1 MLRIGLG
8 SPLHSQVLDRNLGG
22 FMRTTND
29 MQTDPAATGNLNSS
43 ASAPRMPAYLGPNLK
58 IKGQIV
64 GDEDLKVDGKVEGP
78 ISLGNHRLTA
88 GPNSHILG
96 EIVSRE
102 IVIYG
107 EVEGNL
113 RAQDRIE
120 IKMDASVMGELT
132 TSRIIIEDGAYFKG
146 AIGIERRRAKISAD
160 ANTRLTLSEKDF
172 KLQSVRTAGAGR

>member
-1 MLRIGLG
+1 
-8 SPLHSQVLDRNLGG
+8 
-22 FMRTTND
+22 MRTSNET
-29 MQTDPAATGNLNSS
+29 QTGLSATVDLNSS
-43 ASAPRMPAYLGPNLK
+43 ASAARMPAYLGPSMK
-58 IKGQIV
+58 IKGQII

-88 GPNSHILG
+88 GPKSYILG

-120 IKMDASVMGELT
+120 IKKDASVLGELT
-132 TSRIIIEDGAYFKG
+132 TSRIMIEDGAYFRG
-146 AIGIERRRAKISAD
+146 AIGIERKTAIVGTAP
-160 ANTRLTLSEKDF
+160 NTRLALCEGFQTEIHSSSRRQSIGVDF
-172 KLQSVRTAGAGR
+172 QSRNAAADGKLI